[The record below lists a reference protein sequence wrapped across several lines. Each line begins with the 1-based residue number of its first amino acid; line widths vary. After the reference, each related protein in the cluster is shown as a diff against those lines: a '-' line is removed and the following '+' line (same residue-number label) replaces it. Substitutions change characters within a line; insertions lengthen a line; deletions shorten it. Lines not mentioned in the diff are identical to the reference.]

1 MEERYLGI
9 DFGER
14 RIGLAV
20 GYKEMTIA
28 FPRDTLDTQRVSNI
42 FEAIDAFITEER
54 LEAIVIGYPERTD
67 GKFTDKT
74 VKVDAFIE
82 KLKESLSKSYPI
94 YKQNEAYSTVIAQE
108 KTKHYSK
115 KKKKNQKG
123 KIDSAAAAVI
133 LQEFFNTSL

>member
-20 GYKEMTIA
+20 GYKEMAIA

-42 FEAIDAFITEER
+42 FEAIDAFICEER

-82 KLKESLSKSYPI
+82 KLKESLSKPYPI

-115 KKKKNQKG
+115 KKKQNQKG

-133 LQEFFNTSL
+133 LQEFLNTSL

>member
-1 MEERYLGI
+1 MEQRLLGI

-20 GYKEMTIA
+20 GYLDMQIA
-28 FPRDTLDTQRVSNI
+28 FPRETIDTQRVANV
-42 FEAIDAFITEER
+42 FTFINDFIKEER
-54 LEAIVIGYPERTD
+54 LEGIVIGYPERTD

-82 KLKESLSKSYPI
+82 KLKEALTKSLPV

-115 KKKKNQKG
+115 KKKKNQKE

-133 LQEFFNTSL
+133 LQEFIQSQ